1 MAATIRL
8 AFEGSTSK
16 FTTGIAGRSPSYLIR
31 QIYDMQVDSR
41 KGEWTQ
47 LMKPVVAKLNED
59 DLIAIGAY
67 VASIQ

>member
-1 MAATIRL
+1 
-8 AFEGSTSK
+8 
-16 FTTGIAGRSPSYLIR
+16 
-31 QIYDMQVDSR
+31 MQVDAR

-47 LMKPVVAKLNED
+47 LMKPVVAKLDED